1 MNVKLRLQFILSHFS
16 LTFVLSLIRLL
27 TFSCVIFRCQI
38 NRNNEKRKEKSRDA
52 ARCRRS
58 RETEIFTELGDTLP
72 VRKDEL
78 ENLDKSSVMRL
89 AIATLKIEDMLQL
102 CESPLSIH
110 SLFSWLISREIIHF
124 VCLLSNSMNQRKF
137 ACVFFLFHSILQ
149 LNSAMQSKVKWRI
162 NCSRVSTNIS
172 SWKLSTVFWLFCRPT
187 VMLFMYR
194 RISKNILAFSRYVT
208 KLCIDSFSIRSKA

>member
-1 MNVKLRLQFILSHFS
+1 MQQFSAPKNDN
-16 LTFVLSLIRLL
+16 
-27 TFSCVIFRCQI
+27 

-102 CESPLSIH
+102 C
-110 SLFSWLISREIIHF
+110 
-124 VCLLSNSMNQRKF
+124 KY
-137 ACVFFLFHSILQ
+137 
-149 LNSAMQSKVKWRI
+149 
-162 NCSRVSTNIS
+162 IS
-172 SWKLSTVFWLFCRPT
+172 SCFLL
-187 VMLFMYR
+187 YG
-194 RISKNILAFSRYVT
+194 
-208 KLCIDSFSIRSKA
+208 D